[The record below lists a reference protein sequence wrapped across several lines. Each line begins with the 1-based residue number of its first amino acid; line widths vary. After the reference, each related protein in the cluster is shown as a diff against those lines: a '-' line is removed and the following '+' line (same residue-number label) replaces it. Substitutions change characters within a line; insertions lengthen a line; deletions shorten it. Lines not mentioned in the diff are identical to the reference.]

1 MFAIE
6 TAKMSSKGQMV
17 MPDSFRKHYGW
28 GPGASLLLIATD
40 DSVVVQSLP
49 EPDKTSIDRTL
60 AEAKATTAIIEDR
73 LRKARASLET
83 ARKIGLSLPVDIENG
98 PARRSALAEKF
109 A

>member
-28 GPGASLLLIATD
+28 GPGSSLLLIATS

-49 EPDKTSIDRTL
+49 EPDKTSIDR
-60 AEAKATTAIIEDR
+60 AVSEAKAITAKLEDR
-73 LRKARASLET
+73 LRKARASLEA
-83 ARKIGLSLPVDIENG
+83 ARKIGLSLPDDIENG
-98 PARRSALAEKF
+98 PARRMALAEKF